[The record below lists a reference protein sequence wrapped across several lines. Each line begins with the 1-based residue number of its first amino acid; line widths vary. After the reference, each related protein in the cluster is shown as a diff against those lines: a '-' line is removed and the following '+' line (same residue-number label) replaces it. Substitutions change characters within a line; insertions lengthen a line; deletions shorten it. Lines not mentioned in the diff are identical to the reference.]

1 MTLCH
6 RCLLAGAKR
15 GPLCSACLEYQRRT
29 GTPRPA
35 GLIVRHAARISHR
48 AALRAAFQRAANT

>member
-1 MTLCH
+1 MTLCR

-15 GPLCSACLEYQRRT
+15 GALCSACLEYQRRT

-35 GLIVRHAARISHR
+35 TLIVRHADRLSYR
-48 AALRAAFQRAANT
+48 AAARRAGSS